1 MKRTLVV
8 LCALLVLVIAT
19 NSQSFDTTEDAA
31 EQEQSLPE
39 DMAMDSS
46 DMGLDDENN
55 LNDDPPPPILTV

>member
-1 MKRTLVV
+1 MNRTLVV

-31 EQEQSLPE
+31 EQEQGLPE

-55 LNDDPPPPILTV
+55 LNDDLPPPILTV

>member
-55 LNDDPPPPILTV
+55 LNDDLPPPILTV